1 MTTVH
6 QPTRSRR
13 GLFGL
18 LSAEAVSLLG
28 TRMSMLAVPWFVLIT
43 TGSATRTGLAA
54 FAELA
59 PYVLMQAFGGPIVD
73 KFGARTISI
82 VTDVIA
88 GVGLLAVPLLFAAD
102 KLSFT
107 VLLGLLAA
115 TGLVRGAGDIARR
128 VLLPG
133 VQEAAQMPMERATGI
148 YDGVNRAAGMI
159 GAPLAGVLIAV
170 FSAPLV
176 IAIDALTFLAAAV
189 IVFVNVPKSAE
200 PEREIDEEQL
210 AYLDQ
215 LREAWRFI
223 RRDRLL
229 MGIAVMV
236 FVTNLFDMG
245 MASVLMPVWVEDRI
259 GSPVALGVI
268 AALFGIAAVLGNVG
282 AAWLGNRLP
291 RRLTYAWGFLIGG
304 SPRFFVLAIAV
315 TLSPV
320 LVVMV
325 AAGLAV
331 GVINPILGAVEYER
345 VPRPLQARVLGA
357 IGALAWAGLPL
368 GGLVAGALV
377 STAGLEAALWIIGIA
392 YFVTTLVPFVF
403 PAWRGM
409 DRAVLRT

>member
-245 MASVLMPVWVEDRI
+245 MASVLMPVWVED
-259 GSPVALGVI
+259 
-268 AALFGIAAVLGNVG
+268 
-282 AAWLGNRLP
+282 
-291 RRLTYAWGFLIGG
+291 
-304 SPRFFVLAIAV
+304 
-315 TLSPV
+315 
-320 LVVMV
+320 
-325 AAGLAV
+325 
-331 GVINPILGAVEYER
+331 
-345 VPRPLQARVLGA
+345 Q
-357 IGALAWAGLPL
+357 
-368 GGLVAGALV
+368 
-377 STAGLEAALWIIGIA
+377 LEALSHSG
-392 YFVTTLVPFVF
+392 
-403 PAWRGM
+403 
-409 DRAVLRT
+409 